1 MRPGALLR
9 GLLLAPV
16 LAAPALAPASDVQ
29 YVPTPM
35 NVVDAILDLARV
47 GPDDYLIDL
56 GSGDGRIPIRAASRF
71 GTRGH
76 GMDIENH
83 LVRMAR
89 EQAQK
94 QGVADRVGFDARD
107 LFSADLG
114 RATVVTAYLLPA
126 VNLRLRPQLFRQL
139 KPGTRVVSHDF
150 DFGDW
155 KPDAALKVDVPDKPY
170 GPPYSTI
177 MVWVVP
183 ADFSGTWR
191 WTAPGEEAH
200 EIAVSQTFQKAEAAG
215 SIAGRRAQVIVEI
228 AGADIRLVMA
238 GDTAGKAQ
246 RREFRGRINGDTI
259 AGTAE
264 SLMEAGNP
272 AMQPSRIPWRAERI
286 RRGSMNIGEPQFGS
300 GSINQERK

>member
-1 MRPGALLR
+1 MLR
-9 GLLLAPV
+9 GLRLAALLLALP
-16 LAAPALAPASDVQ
+16 AAASDVQ

-35 NVVDAILDLARV
+35 NVVDAILDLAKV
-47 GPDDYLIDL
+47 GPGDVLIDL

-94 QGVADRVGFDARD
+94 QGVADKVTFEARD
-107 LFSADLG
+107 LFSSDLG

-155 KPDAALKVDVPDKPY
+155 QPDAVRKVEVPDKPY
-170 GPPYSTI
+170 GPPHSMI
-177 MVWVVP
+177 MAWIMP

-191 WTAPGEEAH
+191 WTLPSPAGDQGH
-200 EIAVSQTFQKAEAAG
+200 EVTVVQTFQKATATGRVSGGSAAVRAEIEGDAIRIVIGGAQSG
-215 SIAGRRAQVIVEI
+215 SAGW
-228 AGADIRLVMA
+228 
-238 GDTAGKAQ
+238 
-246 RREFRGRINGDTI
+246 REFRGRINGDTI
-259 AGTAE
+259 AGDAE
-264 SLMEAGNP
+264 TFVEAGAAVQP
-272 AMQPSRIPWRAERI
+272 ARRQPWQAVRSS
-286 RRGSMNIGEPQFGS
+286 RGSMNIGEPQFGS
-300 GSINQERK
+300 GSFNQEQR